1 MLCFLCQHL
10 MLSVFSALAM
20 LEYTGSIGSLL
31 HSSQDFPGGLGCY
44 LLPWSLPDNVSVQ
57 SFACFLL
64 GPLSCSYSHTLPLS
78 PFLSFCCGGGD
89 ARKPWWSL
97 ICRLLLVLCSE
108 KMVSLSKV
116 WKDKGDVCLTLSHS
130 CWFCRWGLSVSL
142 SLCTHVAKV
151 SLLPDHW

>member
-10 MLSVFSALAM
+10 MLSDFSALAM
-20 LEYTGSIGSLL
+20 LEYTGSTGSLL
-31 HSSQDFPGGLGCY
+31 HSSQHFPGGLGCY
-44 LLPWSLPDNVSVQ
+44 LLPWSLPGNVSVQ

-78 PFLSFCCGGGD
+78 PFLSFCWGGD

-108 KMVSLSKV
+108 KNGEPFKGMEGQRGCLPNSKSLLLVLQVGS
-116 WKDKGDVCLTLSHS
+116 VCLPQ
-130 CWFCRWGLSVSL
+130 SL
-142 SLCTHVAKV
+142 HTRCQGQ
-151 SLLPDHW
+151 PPP